1 MRGRL
6 EQSCWERIANHR
18 RRRDALYLPSPL
30 SPRRPPVISFPRRS
44 PSKSWSETANAGW
57 PSEIS
62 ATFPWNATLSGH
74 APLPH
79 TMSEAQ
85 RPRLAMLSGDA
96 IRWHT
101 ADAPR
106 RCTGEAK
113 AGRRDMGPGSRRCRR
128 RRQANS
134 RASAASKSWGDLG
147 SSNVPHAW
155 ENRLNAGC
163 MNVALP
169 GCPLANYHPAP
180 ASPKRETQ
188 LGDDV
193 ESRSSMGKANG
204 EAGRR
209 VSKPSIS
216 ALSAASTSLIS
227 HTMRPGKRLA
237 PKQASK
243 YKQGSGSRACQAADP
258 VQVVLRDPS
267 TKLCS

>member
-18 RRRDALYLPSPL
+18 RRRGALYLPSALP
-30 SPRRPPVISFPRRS
+30 PRRPPVISFPRRS
-44 PSKSWSETANAGW
+44 SSKSWSETANAGW

-85 RPRLAMLSGDA
+85 GPRLAMMSGDA
-96 IRWHT
+96 IRWHA

-113 AGRRDMGPGSRRCRR
+113 AGRRDMGPGSRRCRP
-128 RRQANS
+128 RRQADS

-163 MNVALP
+163 MNVAAPSLITTRTRP
-169 GCPLANYHPAP
+169 RPNGKRSSETSSTPAP
-180 ASPKRETQ
+180 EW
-188 LGDDV
+188 
-193 ESRSSMGKANG
+193 
-204 EAGRR
+204 GRR
-209 VSKPSIS
+209 TVKPVVEDMRLLETHYLCCVCSVDVLDQPHDTTRVATRS
-216 ALSAASTSLIS
+216 RTS
-227 HTMRPGKRLA
+227 
-237 PKQASK
+237 
-243 YKQGSGSRACQAADP
+243 
-258 VQVVLRDPS
+258 V
-267 TKLCS
+267 